1 MLRTIL
7 AALLLAAMSTA
18 FASANASAIKPELV
32 SSGSPKFRSY
42 NKEIECLTAAI
53 YFEARGEPIIGQN
66 MVAQV
71 VLNRVESAYYPDTV
85 CDVVYQN
92 AHRKNACQFS
102 FACDDLPDRFDEG
115 PAHLM
120 ARKIATMQG
129 VTKRIGALNPLSR
142 RLRHAIVVNEAPQ
155 NRQGW
160 QPHLL
165 FHCVDVSISLASSV
179 LGERPAL
186 RIGAQLSFAVAAL
199 GATGQAMVGVL
210 PDR

>member
-120 ARKIATMQG
+120 ARKIAVFAFNCDQPCKASRSELARSTHYHADY
-129 VTKRIGALNPLSR
+129 VTPSLSTK
-142 RLRHAIVVNEAPQ
+142 LRKTGKVGSHI
-155 NRQGW
+155 
-160 QPHLL
+160 
-165 FHCVDVSISLASSV
+165 FYFTAS
-179 LGERPAL
+179 
-186 RIGAQLSFAVAAL
+186 
-199 GATGQAMVGVL
+199 M
-210 PDR
+210 